1 MADNLNIRICG
12 LDFPN
17 PFVIGSGPPS
27 TNARII
33 CKAFDAGWGGVV
45 AKTTALTD
53 TKVVNVQPR
62 YGKLKMGNETIGF
75 QNIELISD
83 RPFEDWEA
91 DFKTVKDE
99 HPDRILIGSV
109 MESYEKGRWQEVSA
123 RSAEA
128 GCDALELN
136 FSCPHGHPEKGM
148 GAAMGQDPDQVE
160 EVTRWVVEAVDIPVW
175 AKMTP
180 NITDITLPAAAAM
193 RGGAAGVSAINTILG
208 VIGINMKNL
217 KPMPTVEG
225 HSTPGGYSYLAVKP
239 IALRMVAELAQSNPA
254 MPISAI
260 GGVTNS
266 TDAFEHILVGG
277 SSVQVCTGAMLQGF
291 EMVTELSEGVLALLE
306 QHGFADLQSAVG
318 HSLQYFT
325 THHDLVEKQAE
336 KRALKAAAM
345 ANRDTEWGKGRVQ
358 DETKALTS
366 NED

>member
-1 MADNLNIRICG
+1 MSASLSINVNG
-12 LDFPN
+12 LEFCN

-33 CKAFDAGWGGVV
+33 CKAFEAGWGGVV

-53 TKVVNVQPR
+53 TPVVNVQPR
-62 YGKLKMGNETIGF
+62 YGKLRTADKETVGF

-91 DFKTVKDE
+91 DFKRVKDE
-99 HPDRILIGSV
+99 WPDRILIGSV
-109 MESYEKGRWQEVSA
+109 MESFEKGRWQEVSA

-136 FSCPHGHPEKGM
+136 FSCPHGHPESGM
-148 GAAMGQDPDQVE
+148 GAAMGQDPEQVE
-160 EVTRWVVEAVDIPVW
+160 EVTRWVAEAVDIPVW

-180 NITDITLPAAAAM
+180 NITDITIPAAAAM

-217 KPMPTVEG
+217 RPMPTVEG

-239 IALRMVAELAQSNPA
+239 IALRMVSDLARSNRD

-266 TDAFEHILVGG
+266 IDAFEHILVGG
-277 SSVQVCTGAMLQGF
+277 STVQVCTGAMLQGF
-291 EMVTELSEGVLALLE
+291 EMVTELCEGLSAQLE
-306 QHGFADLQSAVG
+306 THGFSSLRDAVG

-325 THHDLVEKQAE
+325 THHDLVEKQAA
-336 KRALKAAAM
+336 KKALKAAAM
-345 ANRDTEWGKGRVQ
+345 ANKDTQWGEGRVQ
-358 DETKALTS
+358 DQTSALTS
-366 NED
+366 ND

>member
-1 MADNLNIRICG
+1 
-12 LDFPN
+12 
-17 PFVIGSGPPS
+17 
-27 TNARII
+27 
-33 CKAFDAGWGGVV
+33 
-45 AKTTALTD
+45 
-53 TKVVNVQPR
+53 
-62 YGKLKMGNETIGF
+62 
-75 QNIELISD
+75 
-83 RPFEDWEA
+83 
-91 DFKTVKDE
+91 
-99 HPDRILIGSV
+99 
-109 MESYEKGRWQEVSA
+109 
-123 RSAEA
+123 
-128 GCDALELN
+128 
-136 FSCPHGHPEKGM
+136 M

-180 NITDITLPAAAAM
+180 NITDITSPAAAAM

-208 VIGINMKNL
+208 MIGINMKNL

-225 HSTPGGYSYLAVKP
+225 YSTPGGYSYLAVKP
-239 IALRMVAELAQSNPA
+239 IALRMVAELAQSNRD

-277 SSVQVCTGAMLQGF
+277 STVQVCTGAMLQGF
-291 EMVTELSEGVLALLE
+291 DMVSELSDGVLALLE
-306 QHGFADLQSAVG
+306 QHGFSDLQSAVG

-358 DETKALTS
+358 DETQALTS
-366 NED
+366 DGD